1 MDQKA
6 SQTHFGFANERNDI
20 FISNRYSVIH
30 YLFTMYSF
38 LFTKTVAF
46 LFEVVLDRLLQYMTF
61 LRPSNGILIDSTRFT
76 MKIGNEQ

>member
-6 SQTHFGFANERNDI
+6 SQTHFGFANERNDV

-30 YLFTMYSF
+30 SLFTMYPF

-46 LFEVVLDRLLQYMTF
+46 LFEVVLDRLLCTIF
-61 LRPSNGILIDSTRFT
+61 DISPSNGILIDSTRFT

>member
-30 YLFTMYSF
+30 SLFTMYSF

-46 LFEVVLDRLLQYMTF
+46 LFEVVLDRLQQCMTF
-61 LRPSNGILIDSTRFT
+61 LRQMEF
-76 MKIGNEQ
+76 